1 MSESCLSKFLLI
13 RRIGR
18 FSPAVWITMC
28 LIVASS
34 INLAGTRAYGEME
47 FWFAIIKVLTI
58 IGLIILGII
67 LDAGGG
73 PSELNYIQ

>member
-28 LIVASS
+28 LIVASA

-47 FWFAIIKVLTI
+47 FWFAIVKGKRIYMCFRDYRINFNMFFMFK
-58 IGLIILGII
+58 
-67 LDAGGG
+67 
-73 PSELNYIQ
+73 S